1 MASRRDLSHAE
12 AAMIDPDVAC
22 VVSEL
27 EWQLD
32 MIASEA
38 AALHESVQP
47 RRGSTQHALA
57 GIDRS
62 IAAMRRV
69 ILDVL
74 DLEAVESG
82 GLTLARG
89 RCELDA
95 VLSAAIRQVA
105 NPRIACLASAP
116 VRMSADAQRLT
127 RAFATLLRV
136 ALATSVAGSSI
147 IARAERRLD
156 RAVVSL
162 LVVGA
167 ACAGRL
173 TELLTRAHAP
183 QPHWDAEQ
191 LALYIARHT
200 IDMHGGVLGAEYM
213 PELGSRIYVELPI
226 T

>member
-1 MASRRDLSHAE
+1 
-12 AAMIDPDVAC
+12 MIDPDVAC

-38 AALHESVQP
+38 AALHDSVQIH
-47 RRGSTQHALA
+47 RGSTHHALA

-69 ILDVL
+69 IVDVL
-74 DLEAVESG
+74 DLEAIESG
-82 GLTLARG
+82 GLSLSRSP
-89 RCELDA
+89 CELRA
-95 VLSAAIRQVA
+95 VVSDAIRQVA
-105 NPRIACLASAP
+105 NPRVTCIASEP
-116 VRMSADAQRLT
+116 VRTSADVQRLT
-127 RAFATLLRV
+127 RTFATVLRV

-147 IARAERRLD
+147 IARVERRLD

-162 LVVGA
+162 LVIGA

-173 TELLTRAHAP
+173 TELLSRANAP
-183 QPHWDAEQ
+183 QPQWDAEQ

-200 IDMHGGVLGAEYM
+200 IDVHGGVLGAEYM